1 MPKPAGVLAPP
12 PDNNDTPF
20 VLSRTPSDVLR
31 GDTRRNPRRD
41 DNDNFYPRGE
51 PQQSFLGG

>member
-20 VLSRTPSDVLR
+20 VLSRTLSDVLR

-51 PQQSFLGG
+51 P